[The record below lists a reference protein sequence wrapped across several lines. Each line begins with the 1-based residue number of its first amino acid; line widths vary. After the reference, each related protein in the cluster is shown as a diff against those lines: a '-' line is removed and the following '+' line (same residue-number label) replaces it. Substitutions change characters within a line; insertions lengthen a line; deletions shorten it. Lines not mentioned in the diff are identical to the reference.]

1 MNETQK
7 TEEWMVTE
15 YPDECCFAVARGS
28 EIIAQVYGGATIGQQ
43 ADLAA
48 RIAKVPTLERD
59 LAEALEQRDALVEAV
74 EMWRVRG
81 NFVPP
86 YVIAALAAVKDL
98 AK

>member
-1 MNETQK
+1 MSNDKTKHELNEVVEMHRK
-7 TEEWMVTE
+7 ALEE
-15 YPDECCFAVARGS
+15 
-28 EIIAQVYGGATIGQQ
+28 
-43 ADLAA
+43 
-48 RIAKVPTLERD
+48 